1 MLYEKQIPDEEYI
14 RVNYSDLKAF
24 IREVFVKLG
33 VPEEDA
39 EITADN
45 LVAADLRG
53 IESHGVSRLKR
64 YVDGIKNGV
73 VRARPE
79 IKVLRES
86 QSTALIDGNF
96 GLGQPVAYRA
106 MKIALEKAKRSC
118 VGVVGVRNSNHY
130 GIAGYYAMMAL
141 PDMIG
146 ISLTNS
152 RPLVAH
158 TFAIGRSIGTNPIA
172 IAVPCKNEPHFV
184 LDMAT
189 STAPIGKIEVASRKG
204 ISIPEGWAIDE
215 EGNITVD
222 PDYVLKKGALVPLGG
237 LGEEMGGHKGYGL
250 SVAVD
255 ILSGIL
261 TGAAWGPF
269 VGATEG
275 PAPANVGHFFMA
287 INIDC
292 FMPVDEFKERMELLK
307 STLKSWKMHPKGE
320 RIWIP
325 GEKSWLTERTRR
337 AIGVPIHK
345 KTADMLRKIG
355 EELGINPPFSS

>member
-1 MLYEKQIPDEEYI
+1 MLYEKHVPDEEYT
-14 RVNYSDLKAF
+14 RVGYRDLKSF
-24 IREVFVKLG
+24 VKEVFLRLG

-73 VRARPE
+73 VKTRPNV
-79 IKVLRES
+79 KVLKES
-86 QSTALIDGNF
+86 PSTALVDGDF
-96 GLGQPVAYRA
+96 GLGQPIAYKA
-106 MKIALEKAKRSC
+106 MRIAMEKAKNNC
-118 VGVVGVRNSNHY
+118 IGAVGVRNSNHY

-152 RPLVAH
+152 RPLAAH
-158 TFAIGRSIGTNPIA
+158 THAVGRSIGTNPIA
-172 IAVPCKNEPHFV
+172 IAVPCKQEPHFV

-204 ISIPEGWAIDE
+204 VKIPEGWAIDE

-222 PDYVLKKGALVPLGG
+222 PDYVLKRGALVPLGG

-255 ILSGIL
+255 VLSGVL

-275 PAPANVGHFFMA
+275 PAPANVGHFFIA

-292 FMPVDEFKERMELLK
+292 FIPVDEFRERMELLK
-307 STLKSWKMHPKGE
+307 MTLKNWKVHPKAE

-325 GEKSWLTERTRR
+325 GEKSWLTERTRKE
-337 AIGVPIHK
+337 IGVPLHRRTIE
-345 KTADMLRKIG
+345 MLRKIG
-355 EELGINPPFSS
+355 EELGIRFPI

>member
-1 MLYEKQIPDEEYI
+1 MLYEKHVPDEEYR
-14 RVNYSDLKAF
+14 RVGYQDLKF
-24 IREVFVKLG
+24 FVKEVFVKLG

-73 VRARPE
+73 VRTKPE
-79 IKVLRES
+79 IKIVKES
-86 QSTALIDGNF
+86 PSTALVDGGF
-96 GLGQPVAYRA
+96 GLGQPIAYRA
-106 MKIALEKAKRSC
+106 MKIAIEKARRNC
-118 VGVVGVRNSNHY
+118 IGAVGVRNSNHY

-141 PDMIG
+141 PQMIG

-152 RPLVAH
+152 RPLAAH
-158 TFAIGRSIGTNPIA
+158 THAVGRSIGTNPIA

-204 ISIPEGWAIDE
+204 AKIPEGWAIDE
-215 EGNITVD
+215 DGNITVD

-255 ILSGIL
+255 IFSGIL

-275 PAPANVGHFFMA
+275 PIPANVGHFFMA

-292 FMPVDEFKERMELLK
+292 FIPLEEFRERMESMK
-307 STLKSWKMHPKGE
+307 MTLKNWRIHPKAE

-337 AIGVPIHK
+337 EIGVPLHK
-345 KTADMLRKIG
+345 KTIELLRKIG
-355 EELGINPPFSS
+355 DELGVKFPLP

>member
-1 MLYEKQIPDEEYI
+1 MLYEKQVPDEEYM
-14 RVNYSDLKAF
+14 RVGHEELRSF
-24 IREVFVKLG
+24 VREVFVKLG

-64 YVDGIKNGV
+64 YVDGIRNGV
-73 VRARPE
+73 VRTRPE

-86 QSTALIDGNF
+86 PSTALMDGGF
-96 GLGQPVAYRA
+96 GLGQPIAYRA
-106 MKIALEKAKRSC
+106 MKKAIEKAERNC
-118 VGVVGVRNSNHY
+118 VGIVGVRNSNHY

-141 PDMIG
+141 PQMIG

-152 RPLVAH
+152 RPLAAH
-158 TFAIGRSIGTNPIA
+158 THAVGRSIGTNPIA
-172 IAVPCKNEPHFV
+172 IAVPCKQEPHFV

-204 ISIPEGWAIDE
+204 VRIPEGWAIDE
-215 EGNITVD
+215 DGNITVD
-222 PDYVLKKGALVPLGG
+222 PDYVLKRGALVPLGG
-237 LGEEMGGHKGYGL
+237 IGEEMGGHKGYGL

-255 ILSGIL
+255 ILSGVL

-275 PAPANVGHFFMA
+275 PVPANVGHFFIA

-292 FMPVDEFKERMELLK
+292 FIPVDEFRERMELLK
-307 STLKSWKMHPKGE
+307 MTLKNWKMHPRAE

-325 GEKSWLTERTRR
+325 GEKSWLTEMTRKK
-337 AIGVPIHK
+337 IGVPLHR
-345 KTADMLRKIG
+345 KTVEMLRKIG
-355 EELGINPPFSS
+355 EELGLKFPI